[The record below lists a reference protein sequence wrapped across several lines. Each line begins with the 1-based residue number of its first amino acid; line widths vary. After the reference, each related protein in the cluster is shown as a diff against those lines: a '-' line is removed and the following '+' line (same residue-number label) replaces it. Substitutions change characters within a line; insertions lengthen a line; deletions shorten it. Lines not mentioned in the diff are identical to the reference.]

1 MTRVDARSLPDA
13 QLGGLA
19 RLAFTVVR
27 SQIEVVVALGR
38 ALGVSRPRGLRPA
51 EEEQW

>member
-1 MTRVDARSLPDA
+1 MTRVDARSLPEA
-13 QLGGLA
+13 QIGGLA
-19 RLAFTVVR
+19 KLAFTVVR

-38 ALGVSRPRGLRPA
+38 VLGVSGPHGRRFA